1 MARRAPGTTDGPH
14 PVAPSADRPLTELL
28 TELAKRS
35 PAPGAGSAAAW
46 TGALGAAL
54 LEMTATFAGADTA
67 AARARVLR
75 AQLLDGGERELDAYK
90 PVLAAARLEVGDPF
104 RDTRLHEALSD
115 ACAAPMSV
123 ARAAAEVAELAAEV
137 AAKSTRALAG
147 DAIAGVLLA
156 EAASRAAAQLVE
168 INLRE
173 SSADPRLAEVA
184 ELNRRA
190 AAARV
195 HVLGN

>member
-1 MARRAPGTTDGPH
+1 
-14 PVAPSADRPLTELL
+14 VAPSADRPLAELL
-28 TELAKRS
+28 DELSKRS
-35 PAPGAGSAAAW
+35 PAPGGGSAAAW

-54 LEMTATFAGADTA
+54 LEMAARFAGAESA
-67 AARARVLR
+67 AARAGVLR
-75 AQLLDGGERELDAYK
+75 AQLLDEGERELDAYQ
-90 PVLAAARLEVGDPF
+90 PVLAAARLETDDPF
-104 RDTRLHEALSD
+104 RAERLYEALSD

-156 EAASRAAAQLVE
+156 EAASQSAAQLVE
-168 INLRE
+168 INLRQR
-173 SSADPRLAEVA
+173 SADPRLAEVA
-184 ELNRRA
+184 ELKERA

-195 HVLGN
+195 QVLGS